1 MTMFKSTAVDF
12 ALAGGVIP
20 LDAMQEIIDQG
31 YIAQQHGPLRPSAIP
46 LSHVTEW
53 IAEKLPPARDDD
65 FVPLGYTILFMHP
78 TGGNDRDGYAMEH
91 ARAIVD
97 VWQVGSEDGIGDL
110 TDWVIQAADNVTS
123 VCWSADLRALDE
135 EASHSA
141 LMALKNAL
149 KGAAAV
155 KGSLLRP
162 STAYMGWRNQDGVA
176 VPASWCLVSED
187 AVSFVIA
194 RVDDGDVI
202 VRPDDLEKTGEAAE
216 ATKTGAETS
225 GEDGNVPTKAA
236 AEVDNGEHKGDE
248 TAIPAHAAPAA
259 PLVLGAANDPTQHN
273 FPCIV
278 PNCNLRTR
286 PHMSRRTDLMDHLR
300 SEHRC
305 ALAKLRG
312 GNQKAHNLQQNGVMR
327 DWMAAN
333 GIEWR
338 GTIFADGA

>member
-1 MTMFKSTAVDF
+1 MTMYKSTAVDF
-12 ALAGGVIP
+12 ASTGGVIP
-20 LDAMQEIIDQG
+20 LEAMQEIIHQG
-31 YIAQQHGPLRPSAIP
+31 YVAYQHGPLRPVAPP
-46 LSHVTEW
+46 LRHVTEW
-53 IAEKLPPARDDD
+53 IAEKLPLARDDD

-91 ARAIVD
+91 ARTIVD
-97 VWQVGSEDGIGDL
+97 VWQVGSEDGIGDM
-110 TDWVIQAADNVTS
+110 TDWVIQAADDVTS
-123 VCWSADLRALDE
+123 VCWSADMRALDE
-135 EASHSA
+135 EASRSA

-202 VRPDDLEKTGEAAE
+202 VRPDDLENAGDAGEATEERAARSGRGGDVPAE
-216 ATKTGAETS
+216 GMVG
-225 GEDGNVPTKAA
+225 GEG
-236 AEVDNGEHKGDE
+236 GEHDGDG
-248 TAIPAHAAPAA
+248 TAPPAHTAPAA
-259 PLVLGAANDPTQHN
+259 PLTGSANDRTQHN

-327 DWMAAN
+327 DWMEAN